1 MDKNWS
7 LTFYLEHKAIWLV
20 TYFERERD
28 NNDNDDIFMLMGV
41 NLAYG
46 TNNRY
51 EELSKNKKKMLEHKE
66 NVKT

>member
-1 MDKNWS
+1 M
-7 LTFYLEHKAIWLV
+7 IWH